1 MSTVHRIAIE
11 TRSGE
16 TRVAL
21 LDQKNTPLQFLIE
34 RDYERSFV
42 GGIYLGRVAAV
53 RKSIGAA
60 FIDIGVGVD
69 GFLNIKEGAKDACGT
84 AINEGASV
92 LVQVNRDAEASKGP
106 SLTTQIDIA
115 GKYMVMTPGK
125 SGIGVSKRITDDVE
139 RDRIR
144 SCFENTDVEKIGF
157 VVRTV
162 AQTTKN
168 DKLEAEALDLKGK
181 WEALQSDAK
190 AFTAPSVI
198 HPSQSLAIRV
208 INEWVRDH
216 THEVVV
222 DSPRVV
228 QLICDASDAG
238 DLVRQTNNV
247 PAFEDTGVADAFEGA
262 LLPTISLSSGG
273 SIIVTE
279 TPAMTTIDVNAGRGH
294 GGDAERLALDINLE
308 AAEAT
313 AQAILQR
320 NIGGLIAID
329 FMRMKKPENR
339 AEVLSGLRRAFADNP
354 RGPRIGDF
362 SAFGLVDVVCRRE
375 GKSLSEHYLSNQH
388 VKSVETV
395 AIDILTSLNRRGG
408 TSAHVRVSKDV
419 SDVLHG
425 ALAGSVK
432 GLEDRLGFAIDI
444 ETIDVS
450 DAQHYEIT
458 DDT

>member
-1 MSTVHRIAIE
+1 MSVVHRIAIE
-11 TRSGE
+11 TRPGE

-21 LDQKNTPLQFLIE
+21 IDQENTPIQFLIE
-34 RDYERSFV
+34 RDHERSLV

-60 FIDIGVGVD
+60 FINIGAGID

-84 AINEGASV
+84 AINEGVAI

-125 SGIGVSKRITDDVE
+125 SGIGVSKRITEDAE

-144 SCFENTDVEKIGF
+144 SCFDNLDIKKMGF
-157 VVRTV
+157 VVRTA
-162 AQTTKN
+162 AQTIES
-168 DKLEAEALDLKGK
+168 DKLEAEALNLMGTWD
-181 WEALQSDAK
+181 ALQSDAK
-190 AFTAPSVI
+190 ASAVPSI
-198 HPSQSLAIRV
+198 IQQSQSLALRV
-208 INEWVRDH
+208 VNAWARDH
-216 THEVVV
+216 TDEVVV
-222 DSPRVV
+222 DSPLAA
-228 QLICDASDAG
+228 QLIQDGSDVG
-238 DLVRQTNNV
+238 DLVRQTNNI

-262 LLPTISLSSGG
+262 LLPTIPLGSGG
-273 SIIVTE
+273 SIIVSE
-279 TPAMTTIDVNAGRGH
+279 TPAMATIDVNAGRGQ
-294 GGDAERLALDINLE
+294 GGDAERLALDINME

-329 FMRMKKPENR
+329 FMRMKKSENK
-339 AEVLSGLRRAFADNP
+339 ASVLSALRRAFADNP
-354 RGPRIGDF
+354 RSPRIGDF

-375 GKSLSEHYLSNQH
+375 GKSLGEHYLSNQN
-388 VKSVETV
+388 VKSVETL

-419 SDVLHG
+419 NDVLHG
-425 ALAGSVK
+425 ALAGTVK
-432 GLEDRLGFAIDI
+432 DLEDRLGFAIDI
-444 ETIDVS
+444 EMIDVT
-450 DAQHYEIT
+450 DAQHYEIM
-458 DDT
+458 DDI

>member
-1 MSTVHRIAIE
+1 MSVVYRIAIE
-11 TRSGE
+11 TRPGE

-21 LDQKNTPLQFLIE
+21 IDQENNPIQFLIE
-34 RDYERSFV
+34 RDHERSLV

-60 FIDIGVGVD
+60 FIDIGGGVD

-84 AINEGASV
+84 AINEGAAV

-125 SGIGVSKRITDDVE
+125 SGIGVSKRITEDAE

-144 SCFENTDVEKIGF
+144 SCFDNLDVEKMGF
-157 VVRTV
+157 VVRTA
-162 AQTTKN
+162 AQTIKS
-168 DKLEAEALDLKGK
+168 DKLAAEALTLMGK
-181 WEALQSDAK
+181 WEALQSDAQ
-190 AFTAPSVI
+190 ALTAPSGI
-198 HPSQSLAIRV
+198 HQSESLALRV
-208 INEWVRDH
+208 VNAWAPDH
-216 THEVVV
+216 TDEVVV
-222 DSPRVV
+222 DSTLAA
-228 QLICDASDAG
+228 QLIRDGSDVG
-238 DLVRQTNNV
+238 DLVRQTKNI
-247 PAFEDTGVADAFEGA
+247 PAFEDTGTADAFEAA
-262 LLPTISLSSGG
+262 LLPTIPLSSGG
-273 SIIVTE
+273 SIIVSE

-294 GGDAERLALDINLE
+294 GGDVERLALDINLE
-308 AAEAT
+308 AAVAT

-329 FMRMKKPENR
+329 FMRLKKSENKS
-339 AEVLSGLRRAFADNP
+339 AVLSALRRAFADNP

-375 GKSLSEHYLSNQH
+375 GKSLGEYYLSNQH

-395 AIDILTSLNRRGG
+395 AIDILTLLNRRGG
-408 TSAHVRVSKDV
+408 TSAHVRVSKHV
-419 SDVLHG
+419 NDVLHG
-425 ALAGSVK
+425 ALTGSVK

-444 ETIDVS
+444 ETVDVT
-450 DAQHYEIT
+450 DAQYYEIV